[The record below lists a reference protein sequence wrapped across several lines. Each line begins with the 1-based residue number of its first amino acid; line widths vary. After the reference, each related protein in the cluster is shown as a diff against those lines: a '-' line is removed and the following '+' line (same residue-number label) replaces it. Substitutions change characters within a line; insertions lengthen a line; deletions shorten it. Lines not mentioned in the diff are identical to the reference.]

1 MTLYYWNS
9 TARTIWPWNTL
20 FFRNLFWF
28 NVNKLKKI
36 YPPGLGYYSCSLF
49 SLGNGF
55 PFQIQREREK
65 EEVRVGKNSF
75 LSWFYDLCSSIEK
88 KKRRFIFN
96 LKCLFMNYI
105 RCKLLYDMNEVSY
118 KLEIFLLRGL
128 VFFEATCIIKVNSNY
143 VKNFKIVCL
152 HTGWIR

>member
-1 MTLYYWNS
+1 MS
-9 TARTIWPWNTL
+9 TS
-20 FFRNLFWF
+20 
-28 NVNKLKKI
+28 LKKFTRLVWVI
-36 YPPGLGYYSCSLF
+36 IRAPFSAWETDFLF
-49 SLGNGF
+49 KS
-55 PFQIQREREK
+55 REREK

-152 HTGWIR
+152 HTG